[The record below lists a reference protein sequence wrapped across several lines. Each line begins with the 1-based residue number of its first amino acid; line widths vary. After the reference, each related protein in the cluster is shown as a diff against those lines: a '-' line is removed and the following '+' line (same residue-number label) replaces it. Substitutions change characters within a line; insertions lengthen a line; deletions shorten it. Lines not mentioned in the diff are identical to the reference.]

1 MVFQE
6 GFRNNLDEISETKGL
21 NESGPGILVLHLEVS
36 VQMGFLARINLMTK
50 KEQSQIET
58 SDQTWVLSS
67 LEHDQLAN
75 AKKHPIPRRHLKGPE
90 LAVLWALRIYLLFM
104 MAVVAYQ
111 VWIAAR

>member
-1 MVFQE
+1 MMK
-6 GFRNNLDEISETKGL
+6 NNDAHPSL
-21 NESGPGILVLHLEVS
+21 
-36 VQMGFLARINLMTK
+36 
-50 KEQSQIET
+50 

-90 LAVLWALRIYLLFM
+90 LLVLWGLRLYLLFM

-111 VWIAAR
+111 VWIAARPR